1 MVGRAEKRPAHGWE
15 KMELSQ
21 LKARLT
27 DYLGSTVNHLSLLA
41 SGWETSVFEF
51 ALDRSVPRF
60 RLPGGTPLVL
70 RFYDGG
76 NAEDKGTR
84 EYRSMRQLAAAGY
97 RVAKPYLYER
107 ERAAL
112 SVPFLIMERLSGGPL
127 FAISTFP
134 RAFKT
139 FSLGFWSF
147 VRTQAGLHRLDP
159 RTVAPEGVPQAFGTK
174 DSPPSAPLLDRVLD
188 TVNER
193 IDRGPLPFLREAMHW
208 ARSQASSFRSARPS
222 LVHMDYHPQ
231 NVLVTGFRVSGV
243 IDWVNADLGDRHL
256 DAATTAVILSTSSM
270 EKPRWMRDN
279 AAGNSLRKT
288 FSMLYFPL
296 YHAMAPMELDR
307 YRYCQ
312 GVAALTRLSMLG
324 MMRVRGPESV
334 GFRTEAIEQVTP
346 SVLRLLSRYLSN
358 KTGVPVTPAFPS

>member
-1 MVGRAEKRPAHGWE
+1 
-15 KMELSQ
+15 MELSQ

-231 NVLVTGFRVSGV
+231 TVLVTGFRVSGV

-324 MMRVRGPESV
+324 MVRVRGPESV

>member
-1 MVGRAEKRPAHGWE
+1 
-15 KMELSQ
+15 MELSQ
-21 LKARLT
+21 LKLRLT
-27 DYLGSTVNHLSLLA
+27 DYLGAPVSRLSLLA

-51 ALDRSVPRF
+51 ALERSVARF
-60 RLPGGTPLVL
+60 RLPAATPLVL

-84 EYRSMRQLAAAGY
+84 EYRSMRQLAAVGY

-107 ERAAL
+107 ERSAL
-112 SVPFLIMERLSGGPL
+112 SVPFLIMERLGGGPL
-127 FAISTFP
+127 FAIRTFP
-134 RAFKT
+134 AAFKT

-147 VRTQAGLHRLDP
+147 VRTQATLHRLDP
-159 RTVAPEGVPQAFGTK
+159 RMVAPEGVPQAFGTR
-174 DSPPSAPLLDRVLD
+174 DSTPSAPLLDRVLD
-188 TVNER
+188 TIAER
-193 IDRGPLPFLREAMHW
+193 VERGPLPFLREALDW
-208 ARSQASSFRSARPS
+208 ARSTSAAFRSARPS

-231 NVLVTGFRVSGV
+231 NVLVKGARVTGV

-279 AAGNSLRKT
+279 AAGNSLRKM

-312 GVAALTRLSMLG
+312 GVAALTRLSMLS

-334 GFRTEAIEQVTP
+334 GFRAEAIEQVTP
-346 SVLRLLSRYLSN
+346 SVLRLLSRYLSK
-358 KTGVPVTPAFPS
+358 KTGLPVTPALPS

>member
-1 MVGRAEKRPAHGWE
+1 
-15 KMELSQ
+15 MELSQ
-21 LKARLT
+21 LKVRLT
-27 DYLGSTVNHLSLLA
+27 EYLGAPVNRLSLLA

-51 ALDRSVPRF
+51 ALDRSVARF
-60 RLPGGTPLVL
+60 RLPAATPLVL

-107 ERAAL
+107 ERSAL
-112 SVPFLIMERLSGGPL
+112 SVPFLIMERLRGGPL
-127 FAISTFP
+127 FAINTFP
-134 RAFKT
+134 SAFKT

-147 VRTQAGLHRLDP
+147 VRTQVTLHRLDP
-159 RTVAPEGVPQAFGTK
+159 RMVAPEGVPQAFRTRN
-174 DSPPSAPLLDRVLD
+174 SLLSAPLLDRVLD
-188 TVNER
+188 TVAER
-193 IDRGPLPFLREAMHW
+193 VERGPLPFLREALDW
-208 ARSQASSFRSARPS
+208 ARSRSAAFRSARPS

-231 NVLVTGFRVSGV
+231 NVLVKGVRVSGV

-279 AAGNSLRKT
+279 AAGNSLRKM

-334 GFRTEAIEQVTP
+334 GFRAEAIEYVTP

-358 KTGVPVTPAFPS
+358 KTGLPVPPAFPS